1 MGELY
6 KKSVLTGI
14 LYGLFTAWLSAQ
26 TEGLTSVSR
35 LRSGDIQ
42 WQSGAGQP
50 AIEPANVRRQLGIAV
65 FGSVPDAGLREDLRQ
80 AGVRLLEFVPDW
92 SWYIAIEGAFDP
104 KNWESRGLIAASQL
118 KPEWKA
124 EGNWWQNGT
133 VPEWS
138 RDIAQPANAVIQA
151 YYPKGWDPAN
161 CREILQQKGIQIRT
175 HYPTFQYFEISVNR
189 AFIAKLFELP
199 CFHWFEPLPPPA
211 EGHNMPGRINHRS
224 LALNMP
230 GPGGRDLWG
239 KGIIIGE
246 WDGAGIGAHADYNDR
261 MVNRQKFVAGANG
274 NHATHVCGTI
284 TGGGIIDPFA
294 QGMAPKARIYGW
306 DFAGNIAAEMDT
318 ASWRDS
324 IVMTNNSYGYSSDPC
339 ATRGT
344 YDGIS
349 RNLDI
354 LVTMYPYLSHQFS
367 SGNSRTNNCAPGG
380 YRTINGGYQAAKNN
394 ITVGAL
400 TWNDGNSSFHSYGP
414 MRDGRMKPEI
424 CGVGVNVYST
434 LPNNTYAGGWNGTSM
449 SCPGV
454 TGTIA
459 QLYERFRQLNSNRNP
474 LAHTVKAI
482 VCNTGD
488 DLGNTGPDYAFGF
501 GRINAL
507 TALQVLERKWY
518 KVDSVG
524 NAGTW
529 TDTIRFGAGTGLFK
543 VMLTWD
549 DVPAAVSA
557 SPSLVNDLDL
567 ELVDSFG
574 NVFRPWTLDPSCH
587 TCGATRK
594 RDSLNNAEQFFI
606 VNPTSGRWVVR
617 VKGTRVTGA
626 KEVFT
631 VSWLPVS
638 NFIRV
643 TYPNGHESFIPP
655 SSTTVTQ
662 TITWDAYGTTSTF
675 TLEYSADSGATWNT
689 ITTGLANT
697 NRFFTW
703 GNAPAG
709 LNTKKALV
717 RVRNGS
723 LSDKSDTTFTIY
735 WRAAQPQAVVCD
747 KQVHLFWART
757 PGAKA
762 YRVLRSINSLMEPIA
777 VTSDTFFTVTGL
789 TNGQAYWFSLE
800 AVGANNEI
808 GPRCNGVSF
817 TPSAT
822 PIPVSVATD
831 PLGKTICEGN
841 QLLLLSRANGSAPQ
855 TRQWQF
861 SSDSGKTWQNIPGQ
875 ISDTLRIP
883 NFNWN
888 QRGYQYRN
896 QFSNICRS
904 RAFTAPARINVDTPM
919 VFLNRVRDSLL
930 CEGDS
935 IAWNIQVN
943 SVTPPKLRWQ
953 RSTNNG
959 LSWTDLAGD
968 TLNRLTRR
976 DVQYTE
982 HRDRFRLLAS
992 NFCETDKASDTA
1004 ILFVRPPLVVNAGRD
1019 TLICYGNSLNLNAL
1033 GSGGDTVAYQ
1043 FQWQGFPAGKTN
1055 QVSPTT
1061 RTVYRI
1067 ALDDACTHYDAFD
1080 SIVVNVRAP
1089 LALSAGRDTTICQG
1103 RNTRL
1108 SATLNGGDASGYS
1121 YRWMPGNLSTSS
1133 ILVSPG
1139 STTVYTVTAWD
1150 KCTPDTF
1157 NLNLNVQVRPAL
1169 NLNISRD
1176 TTICLGRSVQ
1186 LNTIASGGLN
1196 TAYTVRWNQSLGTGS
1211 NKTVT
1216 PPARTVYRAILSDG
1230 CSVTEDTALVTVDV
1244 RPGLTLRLSRDTTI
1258 CLGRPAAIQTF
1269 ASGGLASGRVI
1280 KWNQGL
1286 SDGFLQVVSPN
1297 TNTTYRAVLSDGCS
1311 VRNDTQQVVVRVYD
1325 PLSVNTNNDT
1335 TLCYGNPIRLLTQS
1349 TGGNGTYTHRWEN
1362 SASPVPALGTGNFL
1376 DLTPVSTMRVRVVL
1390 QDGCTVVPDTAY
1402 TFIRVLPNL
1411 SLRSSPDTAI
1421 CAGQTARLRAR
1432 TSGGNGRY
1440 NYTWT
1445 DLSTGNPIGSD
1456 SNAIVRPAGNTTYRV
1471 QVSDGCTNNQPT
1483 TNVQVNVVPMPVAG
1497 LIAPDT
1503 VSCDP
1508 GLFSLRNNSSA
1519 AVRYLLDKRRYSG
1532 MDTTLRLA
1540 AGTRDIALYAY
1551 NSLGCADTAGIR
1563 FVIHPT
1569 PKAGFTYT
1577 PTAPFEGQTVQFM
1590 DQSTGANTWE
1600 WQLPHGTF
1608 NSSNI
1613 SPWTTKDSGVWAL
1626 QQIVR
1631 NSEGCAD
1638 TARGIIRVGI
1648 GYYLWVPT
1656 AFTPNG
1662 DGFNDVWK
1670 PEVRGARKYRVQ
1682 VFNRWGQ
1689 EVFSSD
1695 DPSKGWAPENPQE
1708 GVYAYTITLINA
1720 FEQRRTER
1728 GNITLLR

>member
-1 MGELY
+1 MGKLY
-6 KKSVLTGI
+6 KKCILTI
-14 LYGLFTAWLSAQ
+14 LQFIFSTCWLSAQ
-26 TEGLTSVSR
+26 YKDIAPVTR
-35 LRSGDIQ
+35 LRSGDIR
-42 WQSGAGQP
+42 WQSGAGQQ
-50 AIEPANVRRQLGIAV
+50 AIEPAAEGRQLALAAFTDI
-65 FGSVPDAGLREDLRQ
+65 PDNQLREDLHQ
-80 AGVRLLEFVPDW
+80 TGVRLLEYVPDHT
-92 SWYIAIEGAFDP
+92 WYVAIDGAFDP
-104 KNWESRGLIAASQL
+104 KNWTSRGLAAISLLQ
-118 KPEWKA
+118 PEWKA
-124 EGNWWQNGT
+124 EGNWWQNQAI
-133 VPEWS
+133 PEWS
-138 RDIAQPANAVIQA
+138 QDATQPGNALIQA
-151 YYPKGWDPAN
+151 FYPQGWDPAA
-161 CREILQQKGIQIRT
+161 CRAMLQENGIQIRK
-175 HYPTFQYFEISVNR
+175 HYPQFQYFELSINKAS
-189 AFIAKLFELP
+189 IGKLFTLP

-261 MVNRQKFVAGANG
+261 MVNRQRFVAGANG

-294 QGMAPKARIYGW
+294 QGMAPKARVYGW

-367 SGNSRTNNCAPGG
+367 SGNSRTNNCATGG

-400 TWNDGNSSFHSYGP
+400 AWNDANSTFHSYGP

-459 QLYERFRQLNSNRNP
+459 QLYERYRQLNSNQNP

-488 DLGNTGPDYAFGF
+488 ELGNTGPDYAYGF

-507 TALQVLERKWY
+507 TALNVLEKRWF

-524 NAGTW
+524 NGSVW
-529 TDTIRFGAGTGLFK
+529 TDTIRFGAGAGMFK

-549 DVPAAVSA
+549 DIPAAVSA
-557 SPSLVNDLDL
+557 APSLVNDLDL

-574 NVFRPWTLDPSCH
+574 NIFRPWTLDPSCH
-587 TCGATRK
+587 TCLATRK

-617 VKGTRVTGA
+617 VRGTRVTGA
-626 KEVFT
+626 REVFS

-638 NFIRV
+638 NYIRV
-643 TYPNGHESFIPP
+643 TYPNGHESFLPP
-655 SSTTVTQ
+655 SSSAAAQ
-662 TITWDAYGTTSTF
+662 TISWDAYGTTSTF

-689 ITTGLANT
+689 ITTGLGNS
-697 NRFFTW
+697 NRFFSW
-703 GNAPAG
+703 ANAPAG
-709 LNTKKALV
+709 LNTRKALI

-735 WRAAQPQAVVCD
+735 RRAAQPQAVVCD
-747 KQVHLFWART
+747 KQVHLYWPRT
-757 PGAKA
+757 TGAKA
-762 YRVLRSINSLMEPIA
+762 YRVLRSINSYMETIA
-777 VTSDTFFTVTGL
+777 ETSDTFYTVTGL
-789 TNGQAYWFSLE
+789 SNGLAYWFSLQ
-800 AVGANNEI
+800 AIGPNNEI

-822 PIPVSVATD
+822 PVPVSVAIE
-831 PLGKTICEGN
+831 PLGKTICESS
-841 QLLLLSRANGSAPQ
+841 QLQLLSRANGSSPQ

-883 NFNWN
+883 NYSWN
-888 QRGYQYRN
+888 QRGYLYRN
-896 QFSNICRS
+896 QYRNICRS
-904 RAFTAPARINVDTPM
+904 RAITTPVRIDVDTPM
-919 VFLNRVRDSLL
+919 VFLDRINDNLL

-935 IAWNIQVN
+935 IGWTIRVA
-943 SVTPPKLRWQ
+943 SATTPKFRWQ
-953 RSTNNG
+953 RSIDNG
-959 LSWTDLAGD
+959 FSWADLSGD
-968 TLNRLTRR
+968 TLNRLVRR
-976 DVQYTE
+976 DVKYAE
-982 HRDRFRLLAS
+982 HRNRFRMLAS

-1004 ILFVRPPLVVNAGRD
+1004 NLLVRPPLAVNAGRD
-1019 TLICYGNSLNLNAL
+1019 TLICYGNSYNLNAA
-1033 GSGGDTVAYQ
+1033 GSGGDTIAYQ

-1055 QVSPTT
+1055 KVSPTT
-1061 RTVYRI
+1061 RTVYRV

-1089 LALSAGRDTTICQG
+1089 LALSAGRDTTICLG

-1133 ILVSPG
+1133 ILVSPA
-1139 STTVYTVTAWD
+1139 STTVYTITAWD
-1150 KCTPDTF
+1150 QCTPDTF
-1157 NLNLNVQVRPAL
+1157 SLNLNVQVRPAL
-1169 NLNISRD
+1169 SLTSSRD

-1186 LNTIASGGLN
+1186 LNTIASGGLGATHN
-1196 TAYTVRWNQSLGTGS
+1196 IRWNQGLGTGNS
-1211 NKTVT
+1211 KTVN
-1216 PPARTVYRAILSDG
+1216 PAVRTVYRAILSDG
-1230 CSVTEDTALVTVDV
+1230 CSVMEDTAFVTVDV
-1244 RPGLTLRLSRDTTI
+1244 RPGLTLRLSSDTTV
-1258 CLGRPAAIQTF
+1258 CRGRPAAIQTF
-1269 ASGGLASGRVI
+1269 ASGGLASGRVV

-1286 SDGFLQVVSPN
+1286 SDGFLQIVNPN
-1297 TNTTYRAVLSDGCS
+1297 TTTTYQAVLSDGCS
-1311 VRNDTQQVVVRVYD
+1311 VRNDTQQVVVRVFD
-1325 PLSVNTNNDT
+1325 PLSVRTNNDT
-1335 TLCYGNPIRLLTQS
+1335 TLCFGNPVRLLSQAS
-1349 TGGNGTYTHRWEN
+1349 GGNGNYSFRWEN
-1362 SASPVPALGTGNFL
+1362 SASPVPVLGSGSFL
-1376 DLTPVSTMRVRVVL
+1376 DLSPTSTLRVRLVL
-1390 QDGCTVVPDTAY
+1390 QDGCTVIPDTAY

-1411 SLRSSPDTAI
+1411 SLRTSPDTAV
-1421 CAGQTARLRAR
+1421 CAGQPARLRAR
-1432 TSGGNGRY
+1432 TSGGNGNYR
-1440 NYTWT
+1440 YTWT
-1445 DLSTGNPIGSD
+1445 DLSTGSPVSSD
-1456 SNAIVRPAGNTTYRV
+1456 SNVLVNPTGNTLYRV
-1471 QVSDGCTNNQPT
+1471 QVGDGCTNSQPT
-1483 TNVQVNVVPMPVAG
+1483 ANVQVTVVPMPVAG
-1497 LIAPDT
+1497 LTAPDT

-1508 GLFSLRNNSSA
+1508 GVFSVRNNSSA
-1519 AVRYLLDKRRYSG
+1519 AVRYRLENRPYSG
-1532 MDTTLRLA
+1532 MDTILRLST
-1540 AGTRDIALYAY
+1540 GVRDVSIYAY
-1551 NSLGCADTAGIR
+1551 NSLGCANTASIR
-1563 FVIHPT
+1563 FTIHPT
-1569 PKAGFTYT
+1569 PTAGFTFT
-1577 PTAPFEGQTVQFM
+1577 PTDPFEGQTVQFI

>member
-1 MGELY
+1 MGKIY
-6 KKSVLTGI
+6 KKCILTI
-14 LYGLFTAWLSAQ
+14 LLFSFVTGWLSAQ
-26 TEGLTSVSR
+26 YETVASVTR
-35 LRSGDIQ
+35 LRSGDIR
-42 WQSGAGQP
+42 WQPGAGQQAIQP
-50 AIEPANVRRQLGIAV
+50 AAVRRQLALAV
-65 FGSVPDAGLREDLRQ
+65 FTDIPDNQLREDLHQ
-80 AGVRLLEFVPDW
+80 TGVRLLEYVPDHT
-92 SWYIAIEGAFDP
+92 WYVAIDGAFDP
-104 KNWESRGLIAASQL
+104 KNWTSRGLAAISLLQ
-118 KPEWKA
+118 PEWKS
-124 EGNWWQNGT
+124 EGNWWQT
-133 VPEWS
+133 QAIPEWS
-138 RDIAQPANAVIQA
+138 QDATQPGNALIQA
-151 YYPKGWDPAN
+151 FYPQGWDPAA
-161 CREILQQKGIQIRT
+161 CRATLQDNGIQIRK
-175 HYPTFQYFEISVNR
+175 HYPQFQYFEISIR
-189 AFIAKLFELP
+189 KATIGKLFSLP

-246 WDGAGIGAHADYNDR
+246 WDGAGIGSHVDYNDR
-261 MVNRQKFVAGANG
+261 MVNRQKFVAGSGG

-284 TGGGIIDPFA
+284 TGGGIIDPRG

-306 DFAGNIAAEMDT
+306 DFAGNIPAEMDT

-367 SGNSRTNNCAPGG
+367 SGNSRSNNCATGG
-380 YRTINGGYQAAKNN
+380 YRTINGGFQAAKNN

-459 QLYERFRQLNSNRNP
+459 QLYERYRQLNSNRNP

-488 DLGNTGPDYAFGF
+488 DLGNVGPDYAFGF

-507 TALQVLERKWY
+507 TALEVLEKELY

-524 NAGTW
+524 NGSTW

-549 DVPAAVSA
+549 DIPAAVSA

-574 NVFRPWTLDPSCH
+574 NVYQPWTLNPGCH
-587 TCGATRK
+587 TCVATRK

-631 VSWLPVS
+631 VSWLPVN

-643 TYPNGHESFIPP
+643 TYPNGNESFLPP
-655 SSTTVTQ
+655 SSTAAAQ
-662 TITWDAYGTTSTF
+662 TISWDAYGTTSTF
-675 TLEYSADSGATWNT
+675 TIEYSADSGATWNT
-689 ITTGLANT
+689 ITSGLANS
-697 NRFFTW
+697 NRFFSW
-703 GNAPAG
+703 SNAPAG
-709 LNTKKALV
+709 LNTRKALI

-735 WRAAQPQAVVCD
+735 WRANQPQAVVCS
-747 KQVHLFWART
+747 QQIHLYWART
-757 PGAKA
+757 SGAKA
-762 YRVLRSINSLMEPIA
+762 YRVLRSINSFMEPIA
-777 VTSDTFFTVTGL
+777 ITSDTFYTVTGL
-789 TNGQAYWFSLE
+789 TNGQSYWFSLE
-800 AVGANNEI
+800 AIGANDEI

-822 PIPVSVATD
+822 PVPVSVAID
-831 PLGKTICEGN
+831 PMGKTICQSS
-841 QLLLLSRANGSAPQ
+841 QLQLISRANGSSPQ

-875 ISDTLRIP
+875 ISDTLRIS
-883 NFNWN
+883 NYSWN
-888 QRGYQYRN
+888 QRGYLYRN
-896 QFSNICRS
+896 QFGNICRS
-904 RAFTAPARINVDTPM
+904 IAMTAPARIDVDTPM
-919 VFLNRVRDSLL
+919 VFLNRVSDSLL

-935 IAWNIQVN
+935 IGWTVQVE
-943 SVTPPKLRWQ
+943 SATPPKFRWQ
-953 RSTNNG
+953 RSIDNG
-959 LSWTDLAGD
+959 FSWADLSGD
-968 TLNRLTRR
+968 TLNRLVRR
-976 DVQYTE
+976 DVKYAE
-982 HRDRFRLLAS
+982 HRNRFRMLAS

-1004 ILFVRPPLVVNAGRD
+1004 ILYVRPPLAVNAGRD
-1019 TLICYGNSLNLNAL
+1019 TLICYGNSLQLDAS
-1033 GSGGDTVAYQ
+1033 GSGGDTMAYQ
-1043 FQWQGFPAGKTN
+1043 FQWQGFPAGKAIT
-1055 QVSPTT
+1055 VSPAA

-1067 ALDDACTHYDAFD
+1067 TLDDACTGYDGAD
-1080 SIVVNVRAP
+1080 SIVVHVRAP
-1089 LALSAGRDTTICQG
+1089 LALSAGRDTTICSG
-1103 RNTRL
+1103 RSTTLN
-1108 SATLNGGDASGYS
+1108 AILNGGDTNGYT
-1121 YRWMPGNLSTSS
+1121 YRWMPGNLNTTS
-1133 ILVSPG
+1133 IMVNPA
-1139 STTVYTVTAWD
+1139 STTVYTITAWD

-1157 NLNLNVQVRPAL
+1157 SLNLNVQVRPVL
-1169 NLNISRD
+1169 SLNISRD

-1196 TAYTVRWNQSLGTGS
+1196 TAYNIRWNQSLGTGN
-1211 NKTVT
+1211 NKIVT
-1216 PPARTVYRAILSDG
+1216 PAVRTIYSAILSDG
-1230 CSVTEDTALVTVDV
+1230 CSVLEDTVMVTVDV
-1244 RPGLTLRLSRDTTI
+1244 RPGLSLRLSNDTTL
-1258 CLGRPAAIQTF
+1258 CLGRSATMQAF
-1269 ASGGLASGRVI
+1269 ASGGLASGRI
-1280 KWNQGL
+1280 IQWNQGL
-1286 SDGFLQVVSPN
+1286 PN
-1297 TNTTYRAVLSDGCS
+1297 GDLHTVTPSMNTTYQAILSDGCS
-1311 VRNDTQQVVVRVYD
+1311 VRNDTQEISIQVLE
-1325 PLSVNTNNDT
+1325 PLEVNSNNDT
-1335 TLCYGNPIRLLTQS
+1335 VLCYGNPIRLNARPG
-1349 TGGNGTYTHRWEN
+1349 GGNGNYSYRWEN
-1362 SASPVPALGTGNFL
+1362 VSSPLPALGSANSL
-1376 DLTPVSTMRVRVVL
+1376 DLTPTSSMRVRVVL
-1390 QDGCTVVPDTAY
+1390 QDACTVKPDSAQ

-1411 SLRSSPDTAI
+1411 NLQTSPDTSI
-1421 CAGQTARLRAR
+1421 CAGQTAQLRAR

-1445 DLSTGNPIGSD
+1445 DLSTGNPVSSD
-1456 SNAIVRPAGNTTYRV
+1456 SNVVVSPIGNTQYRV
-1471 QVSDGCTNNQPT
+1471 QVGDGCTNNQPT
-1483 TNVQVNVVPMPVAG
+1483 GNVQVSVVPMPVAG

-1532 MDTTLRLA
+1532 MDTMLRLA

-1551 NSLGCADTAGIR
+1551 NSLGCADTARIR

-1577 PTAPFEGQTVQFM
+1577 PTDPFEGQTVQFM
-1590 DQSTGANTWE
+1590 DQSTGASSWE

-1613 SPWTTKDSGVWAL
+1613 SPWTTKDSGIWAL

-1638 TARGIIRVGI
+1638 TTRGIIRVGI